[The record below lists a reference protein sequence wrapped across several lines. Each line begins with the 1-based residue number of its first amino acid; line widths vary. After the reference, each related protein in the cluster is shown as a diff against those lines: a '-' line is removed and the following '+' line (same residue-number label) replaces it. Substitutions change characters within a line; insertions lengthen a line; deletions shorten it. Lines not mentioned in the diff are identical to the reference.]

1 MVEENNPLVTVIVP
15 SYNHEKYIN
24 QTIESILNQTYK
36 NIEFIVVDDGSKD
49 NSGSILKELSE
60 KYKFKLI
67 LQENKG
73 VARTITDTI
82 KKYANG
88 KYISLCA
95 SDDYWVNNKIEL
107 QVKFME
113 DNPDYAMCFG
123 NTYYVDI
130 DSNITGDSLNTNH
143 YGGYIFEEIITQ
155 KFHPPVNYLIKKSII
170 EEFGYYKEGIIAED
184 FYMNCL
190 ISQKYQIGFIKD
202 ILGYYRVAPMRG
214 KRDPLKL
221 LLCHRK
227 TIDYFKND
235 KIYKKAVSLSNL
247 RMAYSLSCYKE
258 YKILSVKYLFLS
270 INKIFD
276 DKWFKSIYH
285 IFFIWI

>member
-1 MVEENNPLVTVIVP
+1 MVEENNPLVSIIVP
-15 SYNHEKYIN
+15 SYNHEKYIV
-24 QTIESILNQTYK
+24 QTIESIVNQTYK

-49 NSGSILKELSE
+49 NSVSILKEFSE

-73 VARTITDTI
+73 VARTITDSI
-82 KKYANG
+82 KQYAKG

-95 SDDYWVNNKIEL
+95 SDDYWVDNKIEL

-113 DNPDYAMCFG
+113 DNPEFAMCFG
-123 NTYYVDI
+123 KTYYI
-130 DSNITGDSLNTNH
+130 DTNSNIIGDSLNQKFK
-143 YGGYIFEEIITQ
+143 GGYIFEEIINQ
-155 KFHPPVNYLIKKSII
+155 KFHPPVNYMIKKSII

-184 FYMNCL
+184 YYMNCL
-190 ISQKYQIGFIKD
+190 ISKKYQIGYIED
-202 ILGYYRVAPMRG
+202 ILGYYRTAPLKS
-214 KRDPLKL
+214 KRDPYML
-221 LLCHRK
+221 LQCHRN
-227 TIDYFKND
+227 TIDIFKND
-235 KIYKKAVSLSNL
+235 IIYKDAVSYSNL

-270 INKIFD
+270 INMILD
-276 DKWFKSIYH
+276 DRWFKSIYH